1 VGNTFGHFVRQTWRS
16 IVSFFMSFVVLG
28 IMVWFTPEWVNGFI
42 EVAGQLKIGIMNTA
56 TTFLGYGQP
65 SALFGLLVGDTAIAL
80 TLFALFT
87 RVIVLTLLLWV
98 GSLMY
103 RSIFGG
109 SGEN

>member
-1 VGNTFGHFVRQTWRS
+1 MGKGFGHFARQTWRS

-42 EVAGQLKIGIMNTA
+42 QFAGQLKVYIMDTA

-65 SALFGLLVGDTAIAL
+65 SALFGLLVGDTAIAM

-87 RVIVLTLLLWV
+87 RVVVLTLILWI
-98 GSLMY
+98 GSLIS
-103 RSIFGG
+103 RSIFGV
-109 SGEN
+109 SED

>member
-1 VGNTFGHFVRQTWRS
+1 MGKTFGHFVRQTWRS

-87 RVIVLTLLLWV
+87 RVIVLTILLWL
-98 GSLMY
+98 GSLIY
-103 RSIFGG
+103 RSVFGG
-109 SGEN
+109 DES